1 MWSGGRSAA
10 TNGLGSYFAASAVRS
25 TAACPA
31 SASGTGPMVRICLS
45 DGTFSSRPS
54 ARSTN
59 IGFGSMISDV
69 TSASDST

>member
-10 TNGLGSYFAASAVRS
+10 TSGTGGYFAASALRS
-25 TAACPA
+25 TAT
-31 SASGTGPMVRICLS
+31 SASSDGTGPIVRICLRE
-45 DGTFSSRPS
+45 GTLSSSPS

-59 IGFGSMISDV
+59 IGLGSMISDV